1 MSTEKL
7 TQDEKFEL
15 LNEFQMEDLEQRFEM
30 TSAAAV
36 EDDGEITVGV
46 SWTF

>member
-15 LNEFQMEDLEQRFEM
+15 LNEFQMEELEQRFEM

-36 EDDGEITVGV
+36 EDGGEITVGV